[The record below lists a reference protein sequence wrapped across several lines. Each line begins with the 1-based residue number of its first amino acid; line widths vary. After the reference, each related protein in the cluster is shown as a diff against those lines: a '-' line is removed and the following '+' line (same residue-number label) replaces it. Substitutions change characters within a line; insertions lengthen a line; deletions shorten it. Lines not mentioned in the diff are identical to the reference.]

1 MEVHPET
8 QDVASA
14 YRKADIC
21 CLPSYY
27 EGTPNA
33 LIEAMACGLPAF
45 VSDVSDN
52 ARYCIDGRNGFTFNP
67 ADNDS
72 VAAALMKLLALGKEG
87 LKAFGAE
94 SRRIAEE
101 KLSKE
106 RFIGEWLDV
115 LEKL

>member
-1 MEVHPET
+1 MFSLFNDFSLMYDENHIRIPHRGKT
-8 QDVASA
+8 MGNYDGGSA
-14 YRKADIC
+14 LDHLLHGSLYF
-21 CLPSYY
+21 L
-27 EGTPNA
+27 
-33 LIEAMACGLPAF
+33 F
-45 VSDVSDN
+45 
-52 ARYCIDGRNGFTFNP
+52 RYCIDGRNGFTFNP

-115 LEKL
+115 LDLHLYQC

>member
-1 MEVHPET
+1 M
-8 QDVASA
+8 AYSA
-14 YRKADIC
+14 AD
-21 CLPSYY
+21 LYAMPSLQ
-27 EGTPNA
+27 ESFSQTS
-33 LIEAMACGLPAF
+33 IEAMACGLPAF

-72 VAAALMKLLALGKEG
+72 VAAALMKLLALGKDG
-87 LKAFGAE
+87 LKALGKE

-101 KLSKE
+101 KLGKE